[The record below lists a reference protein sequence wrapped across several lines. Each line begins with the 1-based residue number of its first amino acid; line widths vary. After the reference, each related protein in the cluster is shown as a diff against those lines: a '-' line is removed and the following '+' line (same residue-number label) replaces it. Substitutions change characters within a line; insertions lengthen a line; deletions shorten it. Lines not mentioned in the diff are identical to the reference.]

1 MARAIRVEFEGAVYH
16 VMARGNE
23 RRRIFRADAD
33 RKLWLRT
40 LEEMTGQFGVVVH
53 VYCLMPNHYH
63 MAVETPHANLSQA
76 LGWLQTTYT
85 MRFNRRY
92 RRSGHLFQG
101 RFKAQLV
108 EASGYGRELLRYIH
122 LNPVRPRDKSAVIP
136 VERVEELDAYPWSS
150 HRAYAGL
157 EPKRSWLSLEWLA
170 YLGPNEAE
178 ARDEYRRSMMEAFGS
193 AIASPWDRLQGGI
206 VLGSEA
212 LWEKTKAIIG
222 GKAASSELR
231 WTVREGRRELQQR
244 LNGLLETEPD
254 DRVKIWARVRLGGER
269 RVAVARAFGYSD
281 GSGVVQVVKR
291 LEATAAAN
299 QDLGNRLSALRSA
312 VSSVMER
319 PR

>member
-40 LEEMTGQFGVVVH
+40 LEEMISQFGVVVH
-53 VYCLMPNHYH
+53 VYCLMRNHYH
-63 MAVETPHANLSQA
+63 LIVETPHANLSQS

-85 MRFNRRY
+85 LRFNRRH
-92 RRSGHLFQG
+92 RRNGHLFQG

-136 VERVEELDAYPWSS
+136 PERAAELDAYPWSS
-150 HRAYAGL
+150 HRACAGL
-157 EPKRSWLSLEWLA
+157 EPKPSWLSLEWLA

-178 ARDEYRRSMMEAFGS
+178 AREEYRRGIAEAFGTHLD
-193 AIASPWDRLQGGI
+193 SPWDRLQGGI
-206 VLGSEA
+206 VLGSES
-212 LWEKTKAIIG
+212 LWEKTKAVIG
-222 GKAASSELR
+222 GKTASSELR

-244 LNGLLETEPD
+244 LSRLLEMEPD
-254 DRVKIWARVRLGGER
+254 DRVRIWARVRLAGER
-269 RVAVARAFGYSD
+269 RVAVARAFGYCD
-281 GSGVVQVVKR
+281 GSGVAQVVKR

-299 QDLGNRLSALRSA
+299 QELANRLSALRTA
-312 VSSVMER
+312 VSNVMER
-319 PR
+319 PQ